1 MSESTDAIA
10 HRLAAIVESSDDAIV
25 SKDLNGIVLSWNQAA
40 ERMFGYTAVEM
51 IGSSIRRLI
60 PDDRQVEEDT
70 VLASIRAGK
79 RVEHF
84 ETIRRARDGRL
95 IPVSLSVSPL
105 RDASGVVIGA
115 SKIARD
121 ISDRKEAERQAARIA
136 ERDAFL
142 AEATLMLTQSLD
154 SEHTLR
160 SLAGLAVPYLADYCA
175 FDVVD
180 ANGQHVRAAT
190 AHVLR
195 EKAEIADDLRVSYD
209 DLDAPT
215 SPTHVMHS
223 RTPCFIPTVT
233 DELLVAGARG
243 DKERLERLRSL
254 GLVSYL
260 CVPMVAH
267 DRTLGAMTLA
277 TAESGRR
284 FSEDELRVAN
294 DIASRA
300 AMAIQISQSY
310 QQLRTANRLKDE
322 FLATLS
328 HELRTPLNAVL
339 GYARMLQSGAITKD
353 KVPQALEVIDRNA
366 TALAQIVEDVL
377 DVSRIVLGK
386 ARMRVEPTDVIDV
399 VQDAVATVQPSADA
413 KGISVTCSFE
423 ADAAVVAGDH
433 SRLQQVVWN
442 LLTNAV
448 KFTPRDGAV
457 NVRVALDE
465 AHIRIIVSDTGVGF
479 PASFRPH
486 LFERFRQAESGT
498 TRPHGGLGLGLS
510 IAQHIVDMHGGT
522 IEAAS
527 AGEGKGATFSVV
539 LPATSAARPAPGA
552 APAVPSGRGQDA
564 SPRTRA

>member
-1 MSESTDAIA
+1 MTESADLIA
-10 HRLAAIVESSDDAIV
+10 RRLAAIVESSDDAIV

-40 ERMFGYTAVEM
+40 ARMFGYTAEEM

-60 PDDRQVEEDT
+60 PEDRQVEEDT

-95 IPVSLSVSPL
+95 IPISLSVSPIL
-105 RDASGVVIGA
+105 DANGTVIGA

-121 ISDRKEAERQAARIA
+121 ISDRKDAERQAARAA
-136 ERDAFL
+136 ERDGFL
-142 AEATLMLTQSLD
+142 AEATLILTQSLD
-154 SEHTLR
+154 YEHTFKT
-160 SLAGLAVPYLADYCA
+160 LAGLVVPYLADYCA

-180 ANGQHVRAAT
+180 TDGKMVRLAT

-195 EKAEIADDLRVSYD
+195 EKAEIAEDVRRRYD
-209 DLDAPT
+209 NPEAPT
-215 SPTHVMHS
+215 SPGSVMRT
-223 RTPCFIPTVT
+223 RTPSFIRVVT
-233 DELLVAGARG
+233 DDMLVEGAGG
-243 DKERLERLRSL
+243 DQERLARIRSL

-267 DRTLGAMTLA
+267 DRTLGAMTMA
-277 TAESGRR
+277 MAESGRH
-284 FSEDELRVAN
+284 FSDEEVRMAN
-294 DIASRA
+294 DIAARS
-300 AMAIQISQSY
+300 AMAIEIAQSY
-310 QQLRTANRLKDE
+310 EQLRSANRVKDE

-339 GYARMLQSGAITKD
+339 GYARMLQSGAIAKE
-353 KVPQALEVIDRNA
+353 KVPQALDVIDRNA

-386 ARMRVEPTDVIDV
+386 ARMRVEPTDVVDV
-399 VQDAVATVQPSADA
+399 VQDAVATVKPLADA
-413 KGISVTCSFE
+413 KGIRVRCTLG
-423 ADAAVVAGDH
+423 DAAIVAGDH

-448 KFTPRDGAV
+448 KFTPRDGSIDIRL
-457 NVRVALDE
+457 VRDE
-465 AHIRIIVSDTGVGF
+465 AHVKIIVTDTGIGF
-479 PASFRPH
+479 PASFQPH

-510 IAQHIVDMHGGT
+510 IALHIVETHGGT
-522 IEAAS
+522 IEAKS
-527 AGEGKGATFSVV
+527 DGEGKGSTFTVV
-539 LPATSAARPAPGA
+539 LPARNISAAARPA
-552 APAVPSGRGQDA
+552 
-564 SPRTRA
+564 